1 VHSVTNPLGV
11 PTGAIH
17 VYGGD
22 FVAQPRSQWAPPEQ
36 LEEPYDVERVNR
48 VFADANAAWHST

>member
-1 VHSVTNPLGV
+1 V

-22 FVAQPRSQWAPPEQ
+22 FVAQPRSQWAPPDL

-48 VFADANAAWHST
+48 VFADANGAWHTS